1 MGQAVGDSGDWGQ
14 TFDIGD
20 YIADLRIAEAVG
32 PEEGHKAAFLV
43 LVGIGVD
50 AGEDCAQA
58 IALAY
63 ISGVECRFLVAWEGF
78 GGDTGIAVWMARMA
92 GGIEEFFT
100 REAIASFE
108 SWVGAGFIRTG
119 GDGLGREG
127 WFRGNRL
134 QIGSEIE
141 LLLSGEF
148 DFVVHIVDHAG

>member
-1 MGQAVGDSGDWGQ
+1 MGQAVGDSGNWGQ

-32 PEEGHKAAFLV
+32 SEEGHKAAFFR
-43 LVGIGVD
+43 LVGIGID
-50 AGEDCAQA
+50 ARENCAQA

-63 ISGVECRFLVAWEGF
+63 ISGIECRFLVAWERF
-78 GGDTGIAVWMARMA
+78 GSDTGIAVWMARMA
-92 GGIEEFFT
+92 GRIEELFT

-108 SWVGAGFIRTG
+108 SWIDAGFIRTR

-134 QIGSEIE
+134 QIGSEVE
-141 LLLSGEF
+141 LLLSSEF
-148 DFVVHIVDHAG
+148 GFVVHIMDHAG